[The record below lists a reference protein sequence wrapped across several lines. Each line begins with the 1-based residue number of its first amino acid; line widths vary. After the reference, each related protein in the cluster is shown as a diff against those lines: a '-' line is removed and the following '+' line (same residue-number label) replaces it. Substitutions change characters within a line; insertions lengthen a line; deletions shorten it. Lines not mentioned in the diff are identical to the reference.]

1 MKNENRKKQLIVIVI
16 LIVSLMLLS
25 VCIAIYAAGDDEPL
39 FLPPAS
45 EETRPFLGQEPVES
59 ANENMTQV
67 SETERVTESQTQTQ
81 TQTQEETKKEPQ
93 TTVQGETQSHEDMTQ
108 VLEIEN
114 TETYF
119 TASPITDELYER
131 INGCSYVE
139 NDDIAL
145 EDLRYLQVLHIGFD
159 GEAHVGE
166 LIVNEAIAD
175 DILEIMQQLYENQYP
190 IERMTLVDEYGGD
203 DELSMQ
209 ANNTSC
215 FNYRTVEGSDNLSKH
230 SYGLAI
236 DINPFYNPCVRTYA
250 DGSTKS
256 FPEGSG
262 EYADRSKDFPY
273 KIDKDDLCYRLFTE
287 HGFRWGGAWN
297 SLKDYQH
304 FDKAVN

>member
-1 MKNENRKKQLIVIVI
+1 MKKNRKKQLIVIVGLII
-16 LIVSLMLLS
+16 LLFLLS
-25 VCIAIYAAGDDEPL
+25 ICIGIYAMGDDEPL

-45 EETRPFLGQEPVES
+45 EETQPFLEQEATEPVSENVTLVSEIES
-59 ANENMTQV
+59 AADERTETPMTDNVTQV
-67 SETERVTESQTQTQ
+67 SEIDD
-81 TQTQEETKKEPQ
+81 P
-93 TTVQGETQSHEDMTQ
+93 DF
-108 VLEIEN
+108 
-114 TETYF
+114 YF
-119 TASPITDELYER
+119 TKETITDEIYER

-139 NDDIAL
+139 NEDIAL

-159 GEAHVGE
+159 GETHVGE
-166 LIVNEAIAD
+166 LIVNAAVAD
-175 DILEIMQQLYENQYP
+175 DILAIMRELYENRYP
-190 IERMTLVDEYGGD
+190 IERMVLVDEYGGD

-256 FPEGSG
+256 FPEGSDA
-262 EYADRSKDFPY
+262 YADRSRDFSY
-273 KIDKDDLCYRLFTE
+273 KIDQNDLCYRLFTE
-287 HGFRWGGAWN
+287 HGFRWGGTWK

-304 FDKAVN
+304 FDKEIK

>member
-1 MKNENRKKQLIVIVI
+1 MEDRFGMKNKNRKTQLIVIII
-16 LIVSLMLLS
+16 LIISLLLLS

-45 EETRPFLGQEPVES
+45 EETQSFFEQDPVEPVS
-59 ANENMTQV
+59 ENMTQV
-67 SETERVTESQTQTQ
+67 SEI
-81 TQTQEETKKEPQ
+81 KNP
-93 TTVQGETQSHEDMTQ
+93 
-108 VLEIEN
+108 
-114 TETYF
+114 ETYF

-159 GEAHVGE
+159 GETHVGE
-166 LIVNEAIAD
+166 LIVNAAIAE
-175 DILEIMQQLYENQYP
+175 DILAIMRELYENQYP

-230 SYGLAI
+230 SFGLAI

-256 FPEGSG
+256 FPEGSD
-262 EYADRSKDFPY
+262 EYADRSKEFPY
-273 KIDKDDLCYRLFTE
+273 KIDKEDLCYRLFTE
-287 HGFRWGGAWN
+287 HGFRWGGTWK

-304 FDKAVN
+304 FDKAVP